1 MSGFTFDPP
10 KLKAF
15 VALLRDG
22 KSSSKRRAELG
33 RKLLRDG
40 HITLDEL
47 RYVSLAFKQAYV
59 DGILNEMDYTVVS
72 AWLRACVDSL
82 VVPRQRMQRLQERGG
97 ASLNAVRA

>member
-1 MSGFTFDPP
+1 MSAFTFEPS

-22 KSSSKRRAELG
+22 KASSKRRAELG

-47 RYVSLAFKQAYV
+47 RYVSLAFKQAYLE
-59 DGILNEMDYTVVS
+59 GILNEMDYTVVC
-72 AWLRACVDSL
+72 AWLRACVDAL
-82 VVPRQRMQRLQERGG
+82 VVPRQRMQKLQERGG
-97 ASLNAVRA
+97 ANLTAMRA